1 MNDASQIVLHRVT
14 KSVFCCA
21 ATVPT
26 FAPCVR
32 GSKPE
37 VPGLVKPCMLCAQRF
52 ALPVLVNAQSTLLIR
67 NPAGNVPRPVKSVLP
82 FAQNSPRHK

>member
-14 KSVFCCA
+14 KNVFCYT

-26 FAPCVR
+26 FAPYVR

-67 NPAGNVPRPVKSVLP
+67 NPAENVPRPVKSVLP
-82 FAQNSPRHK
+82 FARNSLRHK

>member
-1 MNDASQIVLHRVT
+1 MNVASQIVSNPVT
-14 KSVFCCA
+14 KNVFCYA

-37 VPGLVKPCMLCAQRF
+37 VPGLVESCMLCALRF
-52 ALPVLVNAQSTLLIR
+52 AMPVQLNVPSTLLIR
-67 NPAGNVPRPVKSVLP
+67 NPVGNVPRPAKSVLP
-82 FAQNSPRHK
+82 FARN